1 MIYNLK
7 DMKHVDNDWE
17 NFFNLDEDEDKEYT
31 EDEEKEILIEIEE
44 FEKESST
51 KKGRPYRQD
60 DWSDAEDVEYDD
72 TFDDI
77 FNYLQEDEEE
87 SKITPEEE
95 RLSKQLVTQL
105 KIESLDD
112 EFIDEDR
119 IKLIK
124 KKINAH
130 IAANPHADIIDIA
143 AKMISYR
150 DKKIHKS
157 EKEDDIQ

>member
-31 EDEEKEILIEIEE
+31 EDEEKEILIGNEE
-44 FEKESST
+44 FEEESSIT
-51 KKGRPYRQD
+51 KGRPYRQD

-72 TFDDI
+72 TFDDN